1 MDDKIEMLK
10 QEISKLK
17 ALIEI
22 NREFED
28 QMMNQ
33 IEKLKNDN
41 EKLRNL
47 LDFLLTKGLEPRR
60 LQNLNIPKIRWDD
73 DKNLQ
78 EQEKTDH
85 GP

>member
-10 QEISKLK
+10 EEISKLK
-17 ALIEI
+17 ESKG
-22 NREFED
+22 

-33 IEKLKNDN
+33 IVKLKTDYEKLNNDY

-47 LDFLLTKGLEPRR
+47 LDFILTKRMY
-60 LQNLNIPKIRWDD
+60 NLNIPKIQRESKNNN
-73 DKNLQ
+73 KNLQ
-78 EQEKTDH
+78 EKIDR